1 MDENG
6 ILQFAGATGMNME
19 MFVCRSGERNK
30 SLQCRFPVMLFK
42 EIRLLLMS
50 LFINHF
56 RRTLMTVKIQAV
68 ATKFASGRLV
78 EATGRKFCCDR
89 TLWSCLRE
97 GFPAARQMVSL
108 AFVCSA

>member
-1 MDENG
+1 MDKNG

-19 MFVCRSGERNK
+19 MFVCRSGERDK
-30 SLQCRFPVMLFK
+30 FLQCRFLVMLFK
-42 EIRLLLMS
+42 EICLLLMS

-56 RRTLMTVKIQAV
+56 RRVLLTVKIQAV
-68 ATKFASGRLV
+68 ATKISNSRFYK
-78 EATGRKFCCDR
+78 ATACKFCCDR
-89 TLWSCLRE
+89 TLWSCLRG